1 MTLEEAPLG
10 SSIPNSTEFLSIQ
23 STKWFLANTEAA
35 ATATSSSALVL
46 CSNSIFFPLVPKDDS
61 STEDFAN

>member
-10 SSIPNSTEFLSIQ
+10 SSIPSSLEFLSIQ

-35 ATATSSSALVL
+35 ATATSSSALVF
-46 CSNSIFFPLVPKDDS
+46 CSKSIFLPLLPKDDS
-61 STEDFAN
+61 STEDLAN